1 MEEWGMLVK
10 VLISDLRVEGEEK
23 RKSRNSR
30 TKPIKLWTFFFLV
43 NMKRESLLILRS
55 RRRRRVLKTSSER
68 NFNVYRDDI
77 AITCSCGK
85 KSKRFKI
92 NTAFG
97 LSPEINK
104 DSLGWKKKRSKKTH
118 DMKKGLF
125 DAIRHWGREFTK
137 LN

>member
-1 MEEWGMLVK
+1 MLGKALV
-10 VLISDLRVEGEEK
+10 SDSRVEGEEK
-23 RKSRNSR
+23 RKSRKSR
-30 TKPIKLWTFFFLV
+30 TKPIKLWTFF
-43 NMKRESLLILRS
+43 NMKRESLSILRS
-55 RRRRRVLKTSSER
+55 IRSRRVLKTSSER

-77 AITCSCGK
+77 GITCSCGK

-97 LSPEINK
+97 LFPEINK

-125 DAIRHWGREFTK
+125 DAIRHWGRKFTK